1 MQILGISAFYHD
13 SAAALVR
20 DGDIVAAAQEERFTR
35 KKHDS
40 RFPAH
45 AVEFCLAQAGAR
57 LTDLDYVVFY
67 DKPFLKF
74 ERLLETYIAF
84 APAGLRSF
92 QMAIPLWVREK
103 LFQKSLLHDEL
114 KRLGEFDWMNRLLF
128 AEHHQSHAASAF
140 YPSPFTEAL
149 VLTMDG
155 VGEWA
160 TTSVGLGRGNHL
172 EIIKEIHFP
181 HSLGLLYS
189 AFTYYTGF
197 KVNSGEYKLMG
208 LAPYGTPRYTQKI
221 LDHIIDLKPD
231 GSFHLNLDYFNYC
244 TGLTMTNRKFDA
256 LFEGPPRK
264 PDQLLT
270 QHHMDLAASVQEVLE
285 EVILRMTRSL
295 ASETGSKNLCLAGG
309 VALNCVANGKILRD
323 GRFERIWI
331 QPASGDAG
339 GALGA
344 ALAAYHL
351 FQNQP
356 RQICGCGDRMHGSY
370 LGPEF
375 SQTDIQ
381 QRLTKLGAKYE
392 VLDESE
398 LLEKCVDA
406 LMDEKAL
413 GWFQGRMEFGP
424 RALGARSILADPR
437 SPRMQSILNL
447 KVKFRESFRPFA
459 PSVMREHVA
468 EWFDLDSDSP
478 YMLLVADVVESR
490 RKLMTP
496 EQQKLFGIEKLNVP
510 RSDIPAV
517 THVDYSARV
526 QTVHRETN
534 PRYHALIERFNQRT
548 GCPVIVNTSFNVRGE
563 PIVGT
568 PEDAF
573 RCFMGTGIEV
583 LAVGNCLLRKED
595 QDPKLSQDYKSAFEL
610 D

>member
-1 MQILGISAFYHD
+1 
-13 SAAALVR
+13 
-20 DGDIVAAAQEERFTR
+20 
-35 KKHDS
+35 
-40 RFPAH
+40 
-45 AVEFCLAQAGAR
+45 
-57 LTDLDYVVFY
+57 
-67 DKPFLKF
+67 
-74 ERLLETYIAF
+74 
-84 APAGLRSF
+84 
-92 QMAIPLWVREK
+92 
-103 LFQKSLLHDEL
+103 
-114 KRLGEFDWMNRLLF
+114 
-128 AEHHQSHAASAF
+128 
-140 YPSPFTEAL
+140 
-149 VLTMDG
+149 
-155 VGEWA
+155 
-160 TTSVGLGRGNHL
+160 
-172 EIIKEIHFP
+172 
-181 HSLGLLYS
+181 
-189 AFTYYTGF
+189 
-197 KVNSGEYKLMG
+197 
-208 LAPYGTPRYTQKI
+208 
-221 LDHIIDLKPD
+221 
-231 GSFHLNLDYFNYC
+231 
-244 TGLTMTNRKFDA
+244 MTNHRFDA

-356 RQICGCGDRMHGSY
+356 RQICGCGDRMRGSY

-375 SQTDIQ
+375 SQTDME
-381 QRLTKLGAKYE
+381 QRLTKLGAKYVVFE
-392 VLDESE
+392 DSQ

-468 EWFDLDSDSP
+468 EWFELDSDSP

-490 RKLMTP
+490 RKPMTP
-496 EQQKLFGIEKLNVP
+496 EQQELFGIEKLNVP

-595 QDPKLSQDYKSAFEL
+595 QDPKLTQDYKSAFEL